1 MCNTMLG
8 NTSSITTTNNLIH
21 AHVCCVFHPG
31 EYEEPLVLDHHPSQ
45 TVINK
50 HPPTATRHTIPY
62 YFQFSFNWLSILSHL
77 KWSTAARHLRTITK
91 VPVFCSHCKIPGTR
105 YLVQLS
111 MSASSCYLVC
121 PRSYLSN
128 TEQIALPMYSF
139 CILITSQHYYTR
151 QIMISFYYNGKI
163 SKEEDQSCYR
173 TLGVPLQWPRTRS
186 MFWSNMIGAPTVLFS
201 KDEESKTLAVSRVAE
216 LSGLQ
221 QPPPP
226 AVMQIAIR
234 R

>member
-1 MCNTMLG
+1 MLG
-8 NTSSITTTNNLIH
+8 NTSSITTTNNFIH
-21 AHVCCVFHPG
+21 AHVCCVFRPG

-105 YLVQLS
+105 YQVQLS
-111 MSASSCYLVC
+111 MSASSCYQVC
-121 PRSYLSN
+121 LRSYLSD
-128 TEQIALPMYSF
+128 TEQIASPMYSF
-139 CILITSQHYYTR
+139 CNSITSRHYYTR
-151 QIMISFYYNGKI
+151 RIMISFYYNGKI

-173 TLGVPLQWPRTRS
+173 NTFHCSDLALGPHFEAT
-186 MFWSNMIGAPTVLFS
+186 WSEHQLCCLA
-201 KDEESKTLAVSRVAE
+201 KTKSRRHWQCPGL
-216 LSGLQ
+216 LSCPG
-221 QPPPP
+221 
-226 AVMQIAIR
+226 
-234 R
+234 